1 MNNAF
6 NITLTGTASKIVNQS
21 QANTFANF
29 ASNETPGSFTL
40 AGGRTFTT
48 VGNFTDAGVLHVS
61 TDSTFTVAA
70 NHSYTETATQQ
81 LSTVPWQLVVRAQ
94 STLTPDPCSAV
105 VVPSVATSFRW
116 NAQHRRRGQESWP
129 ASYHRNLPAILYRHS
144 PDRYWRDDSK
154 NTVRPAQH
162 KRCGKAGRHLEPRVD
177 QQLHP
182 HTRHDVRHHELLQR
196 DGNLCHNQRNKDQSE
211 RALQG
216 KCECDQRYA

>member
-70 NHSYTETATQQ
+70 NHSYTETGNTTTVDGTLAVSGSGTIDINAGSVFGSGGAFSGD
-81 LSTVPWQLVVRAQ
+81 LVSVERSTSETRSRKL
-94 STLTPDPCSAV
+94 
-105 VVPSVATSFRW
+105 
-116 NAQHRRRGQESWP
+116 
-129 ASYHRNLPAILYRHS
+129 AS
-144 PDRYWRDDSK
+144 
-154 NTVRPAQH
+154 
-162 KRCGKAGRHLEPRVD
+162 
-177 QQLHP
+177 
-182 HTRHDVRHHELLQR
+182 
-196 DGNLCHNQRNKDQSE
+196 
-211 RALQG
+211 
-216 KCECDQRYA
+216 